1 MGVEAMDSID
11 GNVNRSGSMENE
23 VHAEVKYK

>member
-11 GNVNRSGSMENE
+11 GNVNRSVSMENE